1 MEYKW
6 QAAFVQSGMEMTGP
20 IPICFLN
27 INSVIFFSLQFLIGA
42 YILLAR
48 PRDRPTFAGFTSP
61 LAWLDFSLI
70 ALLIAFDGGPRWK
83 WTDDFVWIVMDWS
96 AQGNGL
102 LCLQY
107 GIMSFL
113 IDASDIKCDPLNEF
127 IDSVYVRIWMIY
139 YSFNSYRSRFWF
151 IQLYGGILFWYSWQT
166 SVVMFMISCH
176 VVW

>member
-1 MEYKW
+1 MEWKW
-6 QAAFVQSGMEMTGP
+6 RGQFPYAFWILIQL
-20 IPICFLN
+20 F
-27 INSVIFFSLQFLIGA
+27 FFSLQFLIGA

-70 ALLIAFDGGPRWK
+70 ALLIAFDGGK

-113 IDASDIKCDPLNEF
+113 IDASDIECDPLNEF